1 MQVSPNA
8 GSRKSLPPAV
18 RKRRRSADGLLYIPD
33 LSGFLYVLDVET
45 GEHLWT
51 HDTFA
56 AVWGSAFVA
65 DGKVYL
71 GDEDGDIV
79 VLEAG
84 REEKVISEVNM
95 GSAVYTTPVAE
106 DGRIYVATRSDV
118 FAIGSK

>member
-1 MQVSPNA
+1 M
-8 GSRKSLPPAV
+8 
-18 RKRRRSADGLLYIPD
+18 
-33 LSGFLYVLDVET
+33 LDVET

-84 REEKVISEVNM
+84 REEKVIAEHNM